1 MRSAKRTLGSFAA
14 SCCVLIVSLSGIA
27 EEIRPGVFRTPD
39 KRFENIPDYPFG
51 AHYVEYSG
59 YRMHYLDEG
68 PLDADPVLLMHG
80 EPSWSYLY
88 RHMIPPL
95 VAAGHRVIAPD
106 LIGFGKSD
114 KPAKRSDHSYQ
125 FHVDSFMYF
134 LDELDLNN
142 ITMFCQDWG
151 SLIGFRMVAGAPDRF
166 ARIVAANAGFPAGP
180 GDDGLVIGAQW
191 NQPDPNARLNFE
203 EGFMVG

>member
-39 KRFENIPDYPFG
+39 ERFENLPDYPFG
-51 AHYVEYSG
+51 AHYVEYGG

-68 PLDADPVLLMHG
+68 PRDADPVLLMHG

-134 LDELDLNN
+134 LDELDLSN
-142 ITMFCQDWG
+142 ITLFC
-151 SLIGFRMVAGAPDRF
+151 
-166 ARIVAANAGFPAGP
+166 
-180 GDDGLVIGAQW
+180 
-191 NQPDPNARLNFE
+191 
-203 EGFMVG
+203 